1 LNHRA
6 TDALYEAKQDQL
18 ENILRETAQ
27 KRANGHD
34 THARTEHFVMTIDI
48 TQPATDDAEAD
59 ARHLINDKSP

>member
-6 TDALYEAKQDQL
+6 ANSLYKAKQDQL
-18 ENILRETAQ
+18 ENILRETAE

-34 THARTEHFVMTIDI
+34 THARTEHFLVTVDI
-48 TQPATDDAEAD
+48 TQPATDDAKPD